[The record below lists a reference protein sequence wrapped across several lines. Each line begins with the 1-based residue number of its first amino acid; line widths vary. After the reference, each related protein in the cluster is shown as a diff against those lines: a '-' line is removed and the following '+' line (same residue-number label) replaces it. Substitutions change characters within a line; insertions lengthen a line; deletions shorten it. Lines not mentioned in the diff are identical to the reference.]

1 MLRLPLCLTGW
12 QGEASDPIEPQPG
25 IQQFGLEGRAGMP
38 QYKLRMATAALCQG
52 AGGPIAMTIPLGSI
66 LKVTDESA
74 DASGLV
80 EAEWD
85 GRSVRIFSV
94 DLRSHGELLK
104 VRSA

>member
-1 MLRLPLCLTGW
+1 
-12 QGEASDPIEPQPG
+12 
-25 IQQFGLEGRAGMP
+25 MP

-52 AGGPIAMTIPLGSI
+52 AGGPVAMTIPRGSI
-66 LKVTDESA
+66 LKVTDECA

-85 GRSVRIFSV
+85 GRGVRIFSV